1 MRMVIDLPEHL
12 IEEAM
17 KVSGGKT
24 INQVII
30 SALEDLTIK
39 KSRVGGLKKFKGKI
53 NLDIDLDVSRER
65 Q

>member
-1 MRMVIDLPEHL
+1 MRMIIDLPEHL
-12 IEEAM
+12 LEETM

-30 SALEDLTIK
+30 SALEDLIIK

-65 Q
+65 